1 VRTPLSRSADVWVA
15 LATAFTIVAL
25 TIPVFLNPIWVGFEQ
40 GRAQATAWTGFSE
53 ADLRIATDAILADL
67 VFGPPDFDVEV
78 AGAPVLEERERAH
91 MRDVRGVFI
100 GFFVIAAVLAVV
112 AIAIAVLRRA
122 DRRAATWRSM
132 RAGAL
137 GMVATFVVAGI
148 VALVAFDALFEV
160 FHRLLF
166 AGGSYTFDP
175 RSDRLVQL
183 FPFQFWQ
190 ETAIAVGVVAIVVA
204 LIVAAVAGRR
214 HAAAA
219 SPEPQPAPATFE
231 SSRP

>member
-1 VRTPLSRSADVWVA
+1 VRTPLSRAADVWIA
-15 LATAFTIVAL
+15 LATAIAIVAL
-25 TIPVFLNPIWVGFEQ
+25 TIPLFLNPIWVGFEQ
-40 GRAQATAWTGFSE
+40 GRAQATAWAGFSE
-53 ADLRIATDAILADL
+53 TDLRAATDSILADL
-67 VFGPPDFDVEV
+67 VFGPPDFDIDV
-78 AGAPVLEERERAH
+78 AGTPVLEERERAH
-91 MRDVRGVFI
+91 MRDVRGVFL
-100 GFFVIAAVLAVV
+100 GFFVVAGILAVV
-112 AIAIAVLRRA
+112 AIAIAVMGRA
-122 DRRAATWRSM
+122 DRRVATWRSV

-137 GMVATFVVAGI
+137 GLVATLVVAGV

-175 RSDRLVQL
+175 RTDRLVQL

-214 HAAAA
+214 LAAGA
-219 SPEPQPAPATFE
+219 SPDPQTAPATFE

>member
-1 VRTPLSRSADVWVA
+1 VRTPLSRAADVWIA
-15 LATAFTIVAL
+15 LATAFAIMAL
-25 TIPVFLNPIWVGFEQ
+25 TIPLFLNPIWVGFEQ
-40 GRAQATAWTGFSE
+40 GRAQATAWTGFSA
-53 ADLRIATDAILADL
+53 ADLRSATDSILADL
-67 VFGPPDFDVEV
+67 VFGPPDFDVDV

-91 MRDVRGVFI
+91 MRDVRAVFI
-100 GFFVIAAVLAVV
+100 GFFVVAAVLAVV
-112 AIAIAVLRRA
+112 AVAIAVMRRA
-122 DRRAATWRSM
+122 DQRAATWRSV

-137 GMVATFVVAGI
+137 GLVATLVVAGI

-214 HAAAA
+214 LAAAGA
-219 SPEPQPAPATFE
+219 SSEQLAPATLE

>member
-1 VRTPLSRSADVWVA
+1 VRTPLSRAADVWIA

-25 TIPVFLNPIWVGFEQ
+25 TIPLFLNPIWVGFEQ
-40 GRAQATAWTGFSE
+40 GRAQATAWTGFTE
-53 ADLRIATDAILADL
+53 ADMRSATDSILSDL
-67 VFGPPDFDVEV
+67 VVGPPDFAVEV

-100 GFFVIAAVLAVV
+100 GFFVVAVVLAVV
-112 AIAIAVLRRA
+112 AVAIAVMRRA
-122 DRRAATWRSM
+122 DQRAATWRSM

-137 GMVATFVVAGI
+137 GLVATLVVGGI

-166 AGGSYTFDP
+166 AGGSYTFDS
-175 RSDRLVQL
+175 RTDRLVQL

-204 LIVAAVAGRR
+204 LIVAAIAGRR
-214 HAAAA
+214 LTAAAA
-219 SPEPQPAPATFE
+219 PTGQTASATLE

>member
-219 SPEPQPAPATFE
+219 SPDRQPARATFE